1 MHDNV
6 LVLNSSYVPIYV
18 TNIKRTLKL
27 LFKEKAEV
35 ISVNNGHFAS
45 YNFSS
50 WEEVSLYQKAT
61 WDKTKNY
68 DYFARNDG
76 NSIFG
81 VPKVIRLT
89 GYNKVPVKVKLTR
102 RNIILRDN
110 HTCQYCNTK
119 KNLSDLNIDHIVPKS
134 KGGKNTWTNLACSCI
149 KCNSHKRDRTPKQAG
164 MKLLAIPKKPS
175 IYLMF
180 KRYTEIFMSDKYD
193 EWKSFFPEDFLAEMY
208 MTVELK

>member
-1 MHDNV
+1 MSNNV
-6 LVLNSSYVPIYV
+6 LVLNSSYIPIYV

-35 ISVNNGHFAS
+35 ISVDNGHFSS

-61 WDKTKNY
+61 WDKTNNY
-68 DYFARNDG
+68 DYFAKNDG
-76 NSIFG
+76 IFG
-81 VPKVIRLT
+81 IPKVIRLT

-102 RNIILRDN
+102 RNIILRDD
-110 HTCQYCNTK
+110 HTCQYCNKK
-119 KNLSDLNIDHIVPKS
+119 KNLSELNIDHIIPKS
-134 KGGKNTWTNLACSCI
+134 KGGKNTWTNLVCSCI

-164 MKLLAIPKKPS
+164 MKLLTIPKKPS

-180 KRYTEIFMSDKYD
+180 KRYTEIFLNDKYK
-193 EWKSFFPEDFLAEMY
+193 EWESFFPDDFLAEMY